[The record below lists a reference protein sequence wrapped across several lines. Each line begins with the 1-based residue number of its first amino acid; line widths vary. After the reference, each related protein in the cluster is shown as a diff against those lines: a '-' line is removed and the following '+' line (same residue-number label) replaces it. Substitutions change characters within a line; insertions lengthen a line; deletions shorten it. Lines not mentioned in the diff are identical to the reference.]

1 MPYKVIAHSAIF
13 DKECLQCIY
22 KGRLKFI
29 VTQSSQEWKQTFKGR
44 RLWGSTFSVVLNSKK
59 SWGCKSK
66 VWMSCAKSSKVHF
79 QAKRGQKRKK
89 IIIPYMSSMQ
99 AFFFINIMSLSH
111 NVFETV
117 NSSLS
122 LRQSSKHRNAWDERK
137 FVFVFLFVFNGRLN
151 FQIWHHKAK
160 APKSHPEGWCS
171 LDCGRF
177 RRGFNSFSFSITMPK
192 KKKKKTRWNSAR
204 CKVYSISHFFPLQAQ
219 SEELRRRRKNPA
231 LFFFFFF
238 LLSQEHGAE
247 GGRAEAGKHSKLQKN

>member
-13 DKECLQCIY
+13 DKEWLQCIY

-44 RLWGSTFSVVLNSKK
+44 RLWGSTFSVVVLNSKK

-89 IIIPYMSSMQ
+89 NNYTIHVQ
-99 AFFFINIMSLSH
+99 HAGFFFINIMSLFH

-137 FVFVFLFVFNGRLN
+137 FVFVFLFVF
-151 FQIWHHKAK
+151 
-160 APKSHPEGWCS
+160 
-171 LDCGRF
+171 
-177 RRGFNSFSFSITMPK
+177 
-192 KKKKKTRWNSAR
+192 
-204 CKVYSISHFFPLQAQ
+204 
-219 SEELRRRRKNPA
+219 
-231 LFFFFFF
+231 
-238 LLSQEHGAE
+238 
-247 GGRAEAGKHSKLQKN
+247 

>member
-1 MPYKVIAHSAIF
+1 
-13 DKECLQCIY
+13 
-22 KGRLKFI
+22 
-29 VTQSSQEWKQTFKGR
+29 
-44 RLWGSTFSVVLNSKK
+44 
-59 SWGCKSK
+59 
-66 VWMSCAKSSKVHF
+66 
-79 QAKRGQKRKK
+79 
-89 IIIPYMSSMQ
+89 
-99 AFFFINIMSLSH
+99 MSLSH

-192 KKKKKTRWNSAR
+192 KKKKPGGTQLAVRSIAFHIFFLCKLNQKNSGGEEKT
-204 CKVYSISHFFPLQAQ
+204 L
-219 SEELRRRRKNPA
+219 
-231 LFFFFFF
+231 LFFFFSFF
-238 LLSQEHGAE
+238 FYLKNMVQRE
-247 GGRAEAGKHSKLQKN
+247 GGQRLGNTASSKKISNNKQKQRRKKKIQTK

>member
-192 KKKKKTRWNSAR
+192 KKKKNPVELS
-204 CKVYSISHFFPLQAQ
+204 SLQG
-219 SEELRRRRKNPA
+219 L
-231 LFFFFFF
+231 
-238 LLSQEHGAE
+238 
-247 GGRAEAGKHSKLQKN
+247 

>member
-1 MPYKVIAHSAIF
+1 
-13 DKECLQCIY
+13 
-22 KGRLKFI
+22 
-29 VTQSSQEWKQTFKGR
+29 
-44 RLWGSTFSVVLNSKK
+44 
-59 SWGCKSK
+59 
-66 VWMSCAKSSKVHF
+66 
-79 QAKRGQKRKK
+79 
-89 IIIPYMSSMQ
+89 
-99 AFFFINIMSLSH
+99 MSLSH

-231 LFFFFFF
+231 LFFFFLFSF
-238 LLSQEHGAE
+238 ISRTWCRGREGRGWETQQAPKKLVIINKNKEEKRKSKQNKKTHTQRMNTSSWTKEEEEKKYTGAWWP
-247 GGRAEAGKHSKLQKN
+247 GSKVSYVLHEVSCSDLWPLCKSRVCVG